1 MTVARAAEPALYAHA
16 SGLARGDGAALG
28 FGSGRVALYDV
39 RRLPLPVATVRAG
52 AQGTRLCAPGVGMLL
67 ACPARGSGGGLL
79 ACGGG
84 GACELSLDAS
94 AIADADRRRGAHGA
108 RGRAGAA
115 SGPLAPRRFFE
126 YDGVVGGAVW
136 HGHGRVGI
144 TTATELHICA
154 LGGAASSAHHS
165 SAAVRAF

>member
-1 MTVARAAEPALYAHA
+1 MSWHA
-16 SGLARGDGAALG
+16 
-28 FGSGRVALYDV
+28 
-39 RRLPLPVATVRAG
+39 P
-52 AQGTRLCAPGVGMLL
+52 Q
-67 ACPARGSGGGLL
+67 RGSSGGLL

-94 AIADADRRRGAHGA
+94 AIADADRRRGAGGA

-144 TTATELHICA
+144 AAAAGPSRVGRRRGERASPTRRCA
-154 LGGAASSAHHS
+154 HS
-165 SAAVRAF
+165 DGVIEAGS